1 MARSLKK
8 GPYVEA
14 KLDAKV
20 AAMIEGK
27 SKKGVIKTWSRR
39 STITTT
45 VSPFLMLNFGLNLV
59 LIFY

>member
-27 SKKGVIKTWSRR
+27 SKKGVIKTWSRT
-39 STITTT
+39 SKKI
-45 VSPFLMLNFGLNLV
+45 V
-59 LIFY
+59 

>member
-27 SKKGVIKTWSRR
+27 SKKGVIKPGAEEVR
-39 STITTT
+39 S
-45 VSPFLMLNFGLNLV
+45 L
-59 LIFY
+59 LIL

>member
-20 AAMIEGK
+20 AAMSEGK
-27 SKKGVIKTWSRR
+27 SKIGRAHV
-39 STITTT
+39 
-45 VSPFLMLNFGLNLV
+45 
-59 LIFY
+59 